1 MAKKPVNK
9 GGRPRKEIPREEAEK
24 LCKIGCTQEEVA
36 DWFGVSIDTVSARCK
51 EWGFEGFPEFY
62 KRHFAKGKAS
72 LRREQFKL
80 ALKGNCTML
89 IWLGKQYLDQSDKI
103 EQDNSGDFAFT
114 LNYLPRSKRDGSGS
128 DSE

>member
-1 MAKKPVNK
+1 MAKEANK
-9 GGRPRKEIPREEAEK
+9 GGRPRKEIDQTEAER
-24 LCKIGCTQEEVA
+24 LCGIGCTQEEVA
-36 DWFGVSIDTVSARCK
+36 DWFGVSADTVNVRVK
-51 EWGFEGFPEFY
+51 EWGFDSFPDFY

-103 EQDNSGDFAFT
+103 EQENSGDFSFS
-114 LNYLPRSKRDGSGS
+114 LNYQPRSKRDGSSS

>member
-9 GGRPRKEIPREEAEK
+9 GGRPRIEIDQAEAEK
-24 LCKIGCTQEEVA
+24 LCSIGCTQEEVA
-36 DWFGVSIDTVSARCK
+36 DWFGVSADTINVRVK
-51 EWGFEGFPEFY
+51 EWGFVGFPDFY

-89 IWLGKQYLDQSDKI
+89 IWLGKQYLDQTDKV
-103 EQDNSGDFAFT
+103 DNVDGAPPIV
-114 LNYLPRSKRDGSGS
+114 LNYKV
-128 DSE
+128 EK